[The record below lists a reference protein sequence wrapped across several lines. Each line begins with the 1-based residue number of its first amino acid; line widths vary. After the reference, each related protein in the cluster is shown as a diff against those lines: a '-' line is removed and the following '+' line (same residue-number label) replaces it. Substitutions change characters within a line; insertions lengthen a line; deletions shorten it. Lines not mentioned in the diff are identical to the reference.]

1 MLSGWGDSNSRPLRP
16 ERSAL
21 TGLRYTPYMN
31 LTIYE
36 NFTGKI
42 DTFISEN
49 QIYIIL
55 SGIIL
60 VYNINT
66 IKNLTFIILFD
77 FVVFI

>member
-1 MLSGWGDSNSRPLRP
+1 MK
-16 ERSAL
+16 L
-21 TGLRYTPYMN
+21 TAF
-31 LTIYE
+31 E
-36 NFTGKI
+36 NFTGQI

-66 IKNLTFIILFD
+66 IIKLNFYN